1 MALAWPYIDR
11 IWRAEG
17 EVPLPDGMDAQEA
30 FARLDPLLRTPGTS
44 YSVSGESLTYRKH
57 NPGAQD
63 KLATFTRGTLTISG
77 GVMRFNVTSR
87 ALLLCFLAPL
97 LFLFFAQAMVTIN
110 AWEKA
115 AEAAQG
121 EKDKDAEKGKDAEKD
136 KAPPKL
142 NPIDE
147 WLGAPAPEDPAKKK
161 EKEKDKDKED
171 KGKFDPTPSY
181 VLAGLFF
188 LTFLVGRVLEPWLLK
203 RRLRAALAGELPES
217 PDTAATPPPLPG
229 AG

>member
-1 MALAWPYIDR
+1 MALEWPYIDR

-17 EVPLPDGMDAQEA
+17 EVAVPEGMGAEEA
-30 FARLDPLLRTPGTS
+30 FAQLDPLFQTSGTS
-44 YSVSGESLTYRKH
+44 YTVAGESLTYSKH
-57 NPGAQD
+57 NPAAQD
-63 KLATFTRGTLTISG
+63 KLATFTRGTLSVADG
-77 GVMRFNVTSR
+77 MLRFNVTSR

-110 AWEKA
+110 TWEKT

-121 EKDKDAEKGKDAEKD
+121 EKAKDEEKGKD

-142 NPIDE
+142 NPVDE

-161 EKEKDKDKED
+161 EKAKEKQD
-171 KGKFDPTPSY
+171 KGKFDPTNAY

-203 RRLRAALAGELPES
+203 RTLRAALAGEISES
-217 PDTAATPPPLPG
+217 PDAAATPPPLPG

>member
-1 MALAWPYIDR
+1 MALEWPYIDR

-17 EVPLPDGMDAQEA
+17 AVPLPEGMGADEA
-30 FARLDPLLRTPGTS
+30 FARLDPLFQTSGTS
-44 YSVSGESLTYRKH
+44 YNVAGESLSYSKH
-57 NPGAQD
+57 NPAAQD
-63 KLATFTRGTLTISG
+63 KLATFTRGTLTIAH

-110 AWEKA
+110 GWEKA
-115 AEAAQG
+115 AETAQG
-121 EKDKDAEKGKDAEKD
+121 EKAKDEEKGKDK
-136 KAPPKL
+136 PVRKL

-161 EKEKDKDKED
+161 EKEKDKDKEKKD
-171 KGKFDPTPSY
+171 EGKFDPTPSY

-188 LTFLVGRVLEPWLLK
+188 LTYLVGRVLEPWLLK
-203 RRLRAALAGELPES
+203 RTLRAALAGELPES
-217 PDTAATPPPLPG
+217 PEAAAITPPLPG

>member
-1 MALAWPYIDR
+1 MPLEWPYIDR

-17 EVPLPDGMDAQEA
+17 EVSLPEGLAPDEA
-30 FARLDPLLRTPGTS
+30 FARLDPLFQTSGTS
-44 YSVSGESLTYRKH
+44 YTVTGETLSYAKH
-57 NPGAQD
+57 NPAAQD
-63 KLATFTRGTLTISG
+63 RLATFTRGTLTIAG
-77 GVMRFNVTSR
+77 GMLRFNVTSR

-110 AWEKA
+110 GWEKA

-121 EKDKDAEKGKDAEKD
+121 EKAEGEDKAKD
-136 KAPPKL
+136 KEKPLPKL

-161 EKEKDKDKED
+161 EKAKEKAD
-171 KGKFDPTPSY
+171 KGKFDPTASY

-188 LTFLVGRVLEPWLLK
+188 VTFLVGRVLEPWLLK
-203 RRLRAALAGELPES
+203 RTLRAALAGRLSDSSDEAG
-217 PDTAATPPPLPG
+217 AAPPLPG